1 MPEPVTVA
9 MTGATGFLGSHVL
22 THLVD
27 AGHSVRALTR
37 RAQPERQNV
46 TWIAGALDDGAALA
60 QLCDGAAA
68 IVHVAGVVSGDATA
82 FDAGNRV
89 GTLAVLR
96 AAQGAGVARF
106 VHVSS
111 LAAREPQLSM
121 YGTSK
126 RAAEDAVVASSLDWQ
141 IVRPPAI
148 YGPGDA
154 ENLELFRFA
163 RRGLV
168 PLPPGGRMSVIHAD
182 DMAGLIVALVVA
194 PSGHRLYEPDDGMP
208 GGWSH
213 GDFARAIGSA
223 VGRRILTVPLPASLV
238 RIAAMLDGRLRG
250 TKAKLTPD
258 RAAYFCHPDWM
269 IDPAKRPPPELWR
282 PKITTAAGLAATAAW
297 YREAGWI

>member
-1 MPEPVTVA
+1 MTVA
-9 MTGATGFLGSHVL
+9 MTGATGFLGGHVL
-22 THLVD
+22 TRLVD
-27 AGHSVRALTR
+27 AGHTVRALTR

-46 TWIAGALDDGAALA
+46 TWIAGALDDDAALA
-60 QLCDGAAA
+60 ELCNGAAA
-68 IVHVAGVVSGDATA
+68 IVHVAGVVSGDATT

-96 AAQGAGVARF
+96 AAKDADVARF

-121 YGTSK
+121 YGASK

-148 YGPGDA
+148 YGPGDT

-163 RRGLV
+163 KRGLV

-182 DMAGLIVALVVA
+182 DMAELIVALLGTDA
-194 PSGHRLYEPDDGMP
+194 ANGLYEPDDGMP

-223 VGRRILTVPLPASLV
+223 VGRKVLTIPLPVSLV
-238 RIAAMLDGRLRG
+238 RVAAMLDGRLRG

-258 RAAYFCHPDWM
+258 RATYFCHPDWTV
-269 IDPAKRPPPELWR
+269 DPARRPPPELWR
-282 PKITTAAGLAATAAW
+282 PRITTAAGLAATATW
-297 YREAGWI
+297 YRETGWL

>member
-1 MPEPVTVA
+1 
-9 MTGATGFLGSHVL
+9 MTGATGFLGGHVL
-22 THLVD
+22 TRLVD
-27 AGHSVRALTR
+27 AGHTVRALTR

-46 TWIAGALDDGAALA
+46 TWIAGALDDDAALA
-60 QLCDGAAA
+60 ELCNGAAA
-68 IVHVAGVVSGDATA
+68 IVHVAGVVSGDATT

-96 AAQGAGVARF
+96 AAKDADVARF

-121 YGTSK
+121 YGASK

-148 YGPGDA
+148 YGPGDT

-163 RRGLV
+163 KRGLV

-182 DMAGLIVALVVA
+182 DMAELIVALLGTDA
-194 PSGHRLYEPDDGMP
+194 ANGLYEPDDGMP

-223 VGRRILTVPLPASLV
+223 VGRKVLTIPLPVSLV
-238 RIAAMLDGRLRG
+238 RVAAMLDGRLRG

-258 RAAYFCHPDWM
+258 RATYFCHPDWTV
-269 IDPAKRPPPELWR
+269 DPARRPPPELWR
-282 PKITTAAGLAATAAW
+282 PRITTAAGLAATATW
-297 YREAGWI
+297 YRETGWL

>member
-1 MPEPVTVA
+1 
-9 MTGATGFLGSHVL
+9 MTGATGFLGGHVL
-22 THLVD
+22 TRLVD
-27 AGHSVRALTR
+27 AGHKVRALTR

-46 TWIAGALDDGAALA
+46 TWIAGALDDDAALA
-60 QLCDGAAA
+60 ELCNGAAA
-68 IVHVAGVVSGDATA
+68 IVHVAGVVSGDATT

-96 AAQGAGVARF
+96 AAKDADVARF

-121 YGTSK
+121 YGASK

-148 YGPGDA
+148 YGPGDT

-163 RRGLV
+163 KRGLV

-182 DMAGLIVALVVA
+182 DMAELIVALLGTDA
-194 PSGHRLYEPDDGMP
+194 ANGLYEPDDGMP

-223 VGRRILTVPLPASLV
+223 VGRKVLTIPLPVSLV
-238 RIAAMLDGRLRG
+238 RVAAMLDGRLRG

-258 RAAYFCHPDWM
+258 RATYFCHPDWTV
-269 IDPAKRPPPELWR
+269 DPARRPPPELWR
-282 PKITTAAGLAATAAW
+282 PRITTAAGLAATATW
-297 YREAGWI
+297 YRETGWL

>member
-1 MPEPVTVA
+1 
-9 MTGATGFLGSHVL
+9 MTGATGFLGGHVL
-22 THLVD
+22 TRLVD
-27 AGHSVRALTR
+27 AGHTVRALTR

-46 TWIAGALDDGAALA
+46 TWIAGALDDDAALA
-60 QLCDGAAA
+60 ELCNGAAA
-68 IVHVAGVVSGDATA
+68 IVHVAGVVSGDATT

-96 AAQGAGVARF
+96 AAKDADVARF

-121 YGTSK
+121 YGASK

-148 YGPGDA
+148 YGPGDT

-163 RRGLV
+163 KRGLV

-182 DMAGLIVALVVA
+182 DMAELIVALLGTDA
-194 PSGHRLYEPDDGMP
+194 ANGLYEPDDGMP

-213 GDFARAIGSA
+213 RDFARAIGSA
-223 VGRRILTVPLPASLV
+223 VGRKVLTIPLPVSLV
-238 RIAAMLDGRLRG
+238 RVAAMLDGRLRG

-258 RAAYFCHPDWM
+258 RATYFCHPDWTV
-269 IDPAKRPPPELWR
+269 DPARRPPPELWR
-282 PKITTAAGLAATAAW
+282 PRITTAAGLAATATW
-297 YREAGWI
+297 YRETGWL

>member
-1 MPEPVTVA
+1 
-9 MTGATGFLGSHVL
+9 MTGATGFLGGHVL
-22 THLVD
+22 TRLVD
-27 AGHSVRALTR
+27 AGHTVRALTR

-46 TWIAGALDDGAALA
+46 TWIAGALDDDAALA
-60 QLCDGAAA
+60 ELCNGAAA

-96 AAQGAGVARF
+96 AAKDADVARF

-121 YGTSK
+121 YGASK

-148 YGPGDA
+148 YGPGDT

-163 RRGLV
+163 KRGLV

-182 DMAGLIVALVVA
+182 DMAELIVALLGTDA
-194 PSGHRLYEPDDGMP
+194 ANGLYEPDDGMP

-223 VGRRILTVPLPASLV
+223 VGRKVLTIPLPVSLV
-238 RIAAMLDGRLRG
+238 RVAAMLDGRLRG

-258 RAAYFCHPDWM
+258 RATYFCHPDWTV
-269 IDPAKRPPPELWR
+269 DPARRPPPELWR
-282 PKITTAAGLAATAAW
+282 PRITTAAGLAATATW
-297 YREAGWI
+297 YRETGWL